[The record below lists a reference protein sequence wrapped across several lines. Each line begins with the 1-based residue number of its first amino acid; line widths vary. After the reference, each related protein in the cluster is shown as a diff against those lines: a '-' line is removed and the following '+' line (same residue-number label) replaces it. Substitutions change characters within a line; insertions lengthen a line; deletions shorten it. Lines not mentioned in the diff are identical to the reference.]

1 MKEVKNPQRPMAFYY
16 GIALLVILLF
26 NSMAKPYME
35 EAKIEQV
42 DYGTFMSMTEEKKVT
57 KADIQDN
64 QILFTDTDNKLFK
77 TGIVNDE
84 GLVDRL
90 HKAGV
95 TFSSDIKA
103 KESPLMNFL
112 LTWVLPIAIF
122 FLIGQ
127 YMSKKLMERA
137 GGGNS
142 MMFGLGKSQA
152 RVYVPSSEGILFKD
166 VAGEDEAKENL
177 SEIVDYLHD
186 PNKYSS
192 IGASMPKGVLLV
204 GPPGTGKTMLGS
216 SCGPSG
222 NR

>member
-64 QILFTDTDNKLFK
+64 QILFTDADNKLFK

-103 KESPLMNFL
+103 QESPLMNFL
-112 LTWVLPIAIF
+112 PT
-122 FLIGQ
+122 
-127 YMSKKLMERA
+127 
-137 GGGNS
+137 
-142 MMFGLGKSQA
+142 
-152 RVYVPSSEGILFKD
+152 
-166 VAGEDEAKENL
+166 
-177 SEIVDYLHD
+177 
-186 PNKYSS
+186 
-192 IGASMPKGVLLV
+192 
-204 GPPGTGKTMLGS
+204 
-216 SCGPSG
+216 
-222 NR
+222 